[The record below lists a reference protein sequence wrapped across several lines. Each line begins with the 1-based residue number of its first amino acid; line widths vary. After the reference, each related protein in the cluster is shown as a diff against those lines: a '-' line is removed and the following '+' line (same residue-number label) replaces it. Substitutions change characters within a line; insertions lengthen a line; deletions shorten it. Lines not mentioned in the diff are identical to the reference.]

1 MSTPAADAR
10 QMTAAILADTLK
22 LARIPAPSGQEGDRI
37 TWLEQR
43 LAARAANLRRDD
55 AGSLHWTF
63 GAPPFELML
72 LVHVDTVF
80 DAAAD
85 HEPAVRDGWLHGPGT
100 GDNAVAIAT
109 VVHVAERL
117 AGRLAAPLAVVFTTG
132 EEGLGG
138 LRGARNAC
146 ANVAARQVIALEG
159 HGLDA
164 VFTDAVGCLRA
175 RLTIAGPGGHSWWDR
190 GRPSAAHE
198 LVSLLGA
205 LLADCPAGLALNI
218 GHLEAGTAVNA
229 IAGRAHA
236 LLEGR
241 ALDEQPLD
249 ELFRLIG
256 QTARRC
262 PLPVTV
268 QVLDRRPAGRIDRM
282 HPLVA
287 AVLAERLALGL
298 SAEFADG
305 STDANAAL
313 AAGLPALALGCVRG
327 ADMHSPR
334 ERIEIGSIALG
345 AAQLEGVLARLLAGE
360 REPMTATG
368 AREER

>member
-1 MSTPAADAR
+1 MSASGATADAA
-10 QMTAAILADTLK
+10 TAAILTDTLA
-22 LARIPAPSGQEGDRI
+22 LARIPAPSGQEDDRI

-43 LAARAANLRRDD
+43 LRAQAPRLRRDD

-63 GAPPFELML
+63 GAAPFELML

-80 DAAAD
+80 DAAVD

-100 GDNAVAIAT
+100 GDNTVAIAT
-109 VVHVAERL
+109 AVYVTERL

-138 LRGARNAC
+138 LRGARHAC
-146 ANVAARQVIALEG
+146 ASVPARQVIALEG

-164 VFTDAVGCLRA
+164 VFTDAIGCLRVQ
-175 RLTIAGPGGHSWWDR
+175 LTVAGPGGHSWWDR

-198 LVSLLGA
+198 LVRLLDRLLG
-205 LLADCPAGLALNI
+205 DSPAGLTLNI
-218 GHLEAGTAVNA
+218 GRIQAGTAVNA
-229 IAGRAHA
+229 LAAQAEA
-236 LLEGR
+236 LVEGR

-249 ELFRLIG
+249 GLFRLIE
-256 QTARRC
+256 QAAARC
-262 PLPVTV
+262 PLPVTA
-268 QVLDRRPAGRIDRM
+268 QVLDRRPAGRIDHG

-287 AVLAERLALGL
+287 AVLAERRALGL
-298 SAEFADG
+298 SERLADG

-313 AAGLPALALGCVRG
+313 AAGRPALALGCARG

-334 ERIEIGSIALG
+334 ERIDISSIALG
-345 AAQLEGVLARLLAGE
+345 AAQLENVLARLLAGD
-360 REPMTATG
+360 REPMTATTV
-368 AREER
+368 REHP